1 MYELQTFPENTPTM
15 FSAHTLLKH
24 DYFLPHWHENLEILH
39 MLKGHGKFSF
49 GTEEILAVP
58 GDTVVVNSGALHQI
72 CALDDKIVYYCLI
85 ISKEFLHQSGIDISE
100 ILIKSKLTDAAIADL
115 CKQTNR
121 SREEKKPFY
130 QLEITGN
137 ALKIVSLLACRY
149 QNISEIQ
156 LLGKESPKT
165 KTVKRALEFMR
176 QNYNKNI
183 SLDDVALYLGFNKSY
198 LCRVFKEMT
207 GMTAIQILNTIKCDE
222 AKRLL
227 LTKNYTISE
236 AAERCGFEN
245 LSYFARTYKNIIGCP
260 PSKTKI
266 R

>member
-1 MYELQTFPENTPTM
+1 M
-15 FSAHTLLKH
+15 
-24 DYFLPHWHENLEILH
+24 
-39 MLKGHGKFSF
+39 
-49 GTEEILAVP
+49 
-58 GDTVVVNSGALHQI
+58 
-72 CALDDKIVYYCLI
+72 
-85 ISKEFLHQSGIDISE
+85 
-100 ILIKSKLTDAAIADL
+100 
-115 CKQTNR
+115 
-121 SREEKKPFY
+121 
-130 QLEITGN
+130 
-137 ALKIVSLLACRY
+137 
-149 QNISEIQ
+149 
-156 LLGKESPKT
+156 
-165 KTVKRALEFMR
+165 VKRALEFMR